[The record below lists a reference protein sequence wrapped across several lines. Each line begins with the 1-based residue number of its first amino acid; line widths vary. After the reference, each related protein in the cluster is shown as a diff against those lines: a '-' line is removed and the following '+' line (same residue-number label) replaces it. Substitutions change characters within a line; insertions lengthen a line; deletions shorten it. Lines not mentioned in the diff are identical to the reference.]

1 MDLREQTCRWDIECL
16 SPRGLASIESL
27 QRACLTVQGRD
38 QGPSQAVVLSMA
50 SSHTLASVEVK
61 EALAGPVSVVGQ
73 RERGRG
79 KEKERGRGSHSRTLF
94 LLRDQHGGPCIKG
107 DQYPS
112 TNSSGPPRRQVRI
125 DWALVL
131 IEWPWPDIVHSKLFA
146 YFGSFT
152 SNTIK
157 TCFF

>member
-50 SSHTLASVEVK
+50 SSHTLASVEVE
-61 EALAGPVSVVGQ
+61 EALAGPGCVLGQ
-73 RERGRG
+73 RERGRR
-79 KEKERGRGSHSRTLF
+79 KEERGRGSQSKALF
-94 LLRDQHGGPCIKG
+94 PLRGLHGGPCIYR

-112 TNSSGPPRRQVRI
+112 TNSSGPPRRLARI

-131 IEWPWPDIVHSKLFA
+131 IEWAWPDIVLSWFFGLIPPTQYIFKNSK
-146 YFGSFT
+146 
-152 SNTIK
+152 
-157 TCFF
+157 